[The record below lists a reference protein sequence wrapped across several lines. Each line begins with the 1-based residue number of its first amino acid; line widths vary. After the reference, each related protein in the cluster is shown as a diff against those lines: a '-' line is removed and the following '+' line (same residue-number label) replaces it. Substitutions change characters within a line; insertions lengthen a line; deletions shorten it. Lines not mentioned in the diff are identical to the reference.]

1 LIGQI
6 WDLIIL
12 QPMINSLIALSNY
25 LFSSFGLSIIVL
37 TVVVNLLMYPLTMK
51 QLKATKGMQDLQP
64 QMAEL
69 QKKYGKDKQ
78 KLAQEQ
84 MRMYKESGMSPA
96 GCVVP
101 MLVQMPVWIALY
113 QSIMRLVAVIPENL
127 MSLSRF
133 LYSWPVVY
141 STLPLQNMFLW
152 VDLSQG
158 NLFLALLVG
167 GTMWLQQKMITPA
180 TADSKQQAQSR
191 MMLWM
196 MPMMF
201 AFICISLPS
210 GLALYWVTANTIRIG
225 LQYWITGWGALASTT
240 AKRPAVRN
248 SRDGKLRRRIDMEGA
263 PKKEAPIDADIVES
277 TPSPDEGLV
286 DEKPEDERQERGESF
301 PTRLGDIR
309 NLPRRDKSHRPK
321 KR

>member
-25 LFSSFGLSIIVL
+25 MFGSFGLSIIVL
-37 TVVVNLLMYPLTMK
+37 TVAVNVLMYPLTMK

-64 QMAEL
+64 QMAEI
-69 QKKYGKDKQ
+69 QRKYGKDKQ

-84 MRMYKESGMSPA
+84 MRMYKESGLSPA
-96 GCVVP
+96 GCLVP
-101 MLVQMPVWIALY
+101 MLIQMPVWIALY
-113 QSIMRLVAVIPENL
+113 QSVMRLVAVIPENL

-180 TADSKQQAQSR
+180 TADPKQQAQSR

-210 GLALYWVTANTIRIG
+210 GLALYWVTANTIRIA
-225 LQYWITGWGALASTT
+225 LQYYITGWGALVPAASR
-240 AKRPAVRN
+240 RPATVR
-248 SRDGKLRRRIDMEGA
+248 DKKLRRRIDMEGA
-263 PKKEAPIDADIVES
+263 PKKETPIDADVIES
-277 TPSPDEGLV
+277 APSPDEGLV
-286 DEKPEDERQERGESF
+286 DEKPEDEHREHGESF

-321 KR
+321 RR